1 MASAV
6 ARRGALKMERHGN
19 RARRSTAQSAM
30 VHGAPSDESLGA
42 PGGKMNI
49 WNLQIGRQIRELNRV
64 RNIAEI
70 LIRNGLGMLLD
81 HLELGRFV
89 PRGWQRRAERMDKE
103 LSRISIAERVRRTL
117 EDLGPTYIKLGQLL
131 SGRGDLLPAG
141 FVEELTKLL
150 DAAQPFS
157 YQEAAHQ
164 ITAELGRP
172 PEEIFLSFDQ
182 TPVAAASIGQVH
194 RAVLLN
200 GERVVVKVQRPNI
213 DKMVQ
218 SDLSLLNRQAH
229 FLERRSEV
237 ARAYNLIENVEELG
251 YALKNELDYTSE
263 AQNIDR
269 FYQTYRNDPT
279 LRIPRVYWE
288 YTTRRIIVME
298 EIDGIKLTEMSRLRE
313 EGYDLPAIAQVVCDF
328 YLKQIFEDG
337 FFHADPHPANLMA
350 AGDRVAVLD
359 FGMVAFLSRRVKED
373 LGEMFISVITQN
385 TEQMITVIVR
395 MGLVSR
401 ATNLRELERDINR
414 MLLRYLGLPLAQI
427 PVAQVLSEILS
438 ISFGHKIRLPSELAM
453 LIRALIIL
461 QSLGTSLDPNF
472 QIVESLA
479 PFVRKLIQDKASVK
493 RIGLNA
499 MRTVGSLNTLAQR
512 LPNRLDDL
520 WDQLDEG
527 NLTVGVS
534 VRDLAY
540 IIQKLDRIVNRV
552 AFSVIVAALIIG
564 SALILMAGDALTTL
578 FTLPMIGLSIPVAQM
593 SFIFAG
599 LTGAWLLW
607 SIIRTRGL

>member
-1 MASAV
+1 
-6 ARRGALKMERHGN
+6 
-19 RARRSTAQSAM
+19 
-30 VHGAPSDESLGA
+30 
-42 PGGKMNI
+42 MNI
-49 WNLQIGRQIRELNRV
+49 LSLQIGRQIRELNRV

-81 HLELGRFV
+81 QLELGRFV
-89 PRGWQRRAERMDKE
+89 PRGWQRRAEKVDQE
-103 LSRISIAERVRRTL
+103 LSRLSIAERVRHTL

-150 DAAQPFS
+150 DAAQPFP
-157 YQEAAHQ
+157 YEAAARQ
-164 ITAELGRP
+164 IETELGRP
-172 PEEIFLSFDQ
+172 PEEIFQSFDR
-182 TPVAAASIGQVH
+182 TPIAAASIGQVH
-194 RAVLLN
+194 RAVLLD
-200 GERVVVKVQRPNI
+200 GDRVVVKIQRPNI
-213 DKMVQ
+213 DRMVQ
-218 SDLSLLNRQAH
+218 SDLGLLMRQAH
-229 FLERRSEV
+229 FLERRSET
-237 ARAYNLIENVEELG
+237 ARNYNLIENVEELG
-251 YALKNELDYTSE
+251 YALRNEMDYTSE
-263 AQNIDR
+263 AQNIER
-269 FYQTYRNDPT
+269 FYQTYNHDPT

-298 EIDGIKLTEMSRLRE
+298 EIDGFKLTDLDKLRDQ
-313 EGYDLPAIAQVVCDF
+313 GYNLPAIAQVVCDF
-328 YLKQIFEDG
+328 YFKQIFEDG

-350 AGDRVAVLD
+350 ADDRVAVLD

-373 LGEMFISVITQN
+373 LGDMFVSVITQN

-414 MLLRYLGLPLAQI
+414 MLMRYLGLPLHQI

-438 ISFGHKIRLPSELAM
+438 ISFSHKVRLPGDVAM
-453 LIRALIIL
+453 LIRTLMIL
-461 QSLGTSLDPNF
+461 QSLGTSLDPDY
-472 QIVESLA
+472 QIVGALE
-479 PFVRKLIQDKASVK
+479 PYVRKLVQDKLSVK
-493 RIGLNA
+493 RVGLNA
-499 MRTVGSLNTLAQR
+499 VRTIGSLSTLTQR
-512 LPNRLDDL
+512 LPNRLEDL

-534 VRDLAY
+534 VRDLTF
-540 IIQKLDRIVNRV
+540 IIQKVDRIINRV
-552 AFSVIVAALIIG
+552 AFSVVVAALIIG
-564 SALILMAGDALTTL
+564 SALILMAGDALPTL
-578 FTLPMIGLSIPVAQM
+578 FTLPVIGLSVPVAQV